1 MDTETCVKCG
11 EKGAFHFRAL
21 TVRTIHLREMR
32 GERRVQGLG
41 DFTDFFVCADC
52 ARGRLDDVLKPGKA
66 LAARLIPFAAIM
78 LFGAVLSALFTFGG
92 ELSSGLE
99 QWAEDGVLRLF
110 GLAALVCGALGLFGS
125 LRTFADTR
133 REYTALSAED
143 ALEQAAWAV
152 ASENA
157 PQKSGDENL
166 TYIPVTERTLEMK
179 NGDLMIVYKLLPE
192 IAKQAHERIHRKE
205 NNSSAQ

>member
-1 MDTETCVKCG
+1 MDTGICVKCG

-41 DFTDFFVCADC
+41 DFTDLPVCSDC
-52 ARGRLDDVLKPGKA
+52 ARRRLDDVLKPGKA
-66 LAARLIPFAAIM
+66 LAVRLVPFAAIM

-92 ELSSGLE
+92 DLSAGLG

-125 LRTFADTR
+125 LRTFVDTR
-133 REYTALSAED
+133 REYAALSDKD

-157 PQKSGDENL
+157 PQKSGDEDL

-192 IAKQAHERIHRKE
+192 IAKQAHERIHGEKG
-205 NNSSAQ
+205 SSSVQ

>member
-1 MDTETCVKCG
+1 MDAETCVKCG
-11 EKGAFHFRAL
+11 EKGVFHFRAL

-52 ARGRLDDVLKPGKA
+52 ARRRLDDVLKPGKA

-92 ELSSGLE
+92 ELSAGLE

-166 TYIPVTERTLEMK
+166 TYIPITPRTLEMK